1 MGKDAPHVAG
11 RDVVG
16 DQPLGG
22 NNNKP
27 ALLPNGFGPP
37 GTFVDDVQ
45 LGSHSESIIF
55 ILGLKCISLLT
66 SAGCECALL
75 SEISKNNS
83 RKRALKRLLNCLYH
97 QISD

>member
-1 MGKDAPHVAG
+1 MHPHVAG
-11 RDVVG
+11 SEVG
-16 DQPLGG
+16 GSAPEGG
-22 NNNKP
+22 QQQQDFTAAKWVR
-27 ALLPNGFGPP
+27 PP

-66 SAGCECALL
+66 SAGCECVLL
-75 SEISKNNS
+75 SEISGNNS